1 MSAIIVSARPTVV
14 PFPRP
19 ATGRSAARDGRPRL
33 VVVQAP
39 VVPAPVVP
47 ALAAPAVS
55 PLRLTRRG
63 RLVVAALALL
73 LVGGGGLLG
82 SRAAAD
88 GPVSAPVVE
97 RHVVTSGETLWSIAA
112 AVARPGQDVRDV
124 VVELKQLN
132 DMSDAGLAAG
142 EEIVVPVAG

>member
-33 VVVQAP
+33 VVVQ
-39 VVPAPVVP
+39 APVVP

-112 AVARPGQDVRDV
+112 SVARPGQDVRDV

-132 DMSDAGLAAG
+132 DMNDAGLAAG

>member
-33 VVVQAP
+33 VVVQ
-39 VVPAPVVP
+39 APVVP